1 MLRYQNRDG
10 ARKRRAGKS
19 LKAKKKGR
27 KSSAP
32 PKKTQKKNSNGQFPF
47 LVMKFH
53 EEWMRAEMRM
63 RTMLRGVK
71 VFLVLVGSGRNTS
84 RKQ

>member
-10 ARKRRAGKS
+10 VRKRRAGKS

-27 KSSAP
+27 KSRVP
-32 PKKTQKKNSNGQFPF
+32 PRKTQKKNSNGQFPF

-53 EEWMRAEMRM
+53 EE
-63 RTMLRGVK
+63 
-71 VFLVLVGSGRNTS
+71 
-84 RKQ
+84 